1 MALGD
6 RLDEG
11 MDQSIIKSSGSSLG
25 GKEIVF
31 KLSKVISTVQE
42 EHVKTARTF

>member
-1 MALGD
+1 MYSRVALGD

-11 MDQSIIKSSGSSLG
+11 LDPSIIKSSGSSHG

-31 KLSKVISTVQE
+31 KLSKVTCLN
-42 EHVKTARTF
+42 